1 MSILFILPRELI
13 QLVLPISALDNTSRT
28 CKIIHASIT
37 EDMWCAAAKRILMK
51 IASRNMNAI
60 GIPEISEAHTFFHK
74 DFDMFFKLGSMS
86 LAYYKHMV
94 LNCARVPEIIQVD
107 TYKREILLVIEA
119 ICNDD
124 FDSLKIYVKDN
135 PRLIFTPLQLWQ
147 DFPFVWAKDKLFGI
161 HTVSHT
167 TMQHPISIRTA
178 AKKGCTILHD
188 YDVGITHTTPLPLLY
203 LALLLQNNMG
213 KKLETTTSL
222 ETRIMNYQNMHYQ
235 FMHESMQRR
244 LLENRSLLI

>member
-1 MSILFILPRELI
+1 MSISNLPRELV
-13 QLVLPISALDNTSRT
+13 QLALPISALNNASRT
-28 CKIIHASIT
+28 CKVIQASIT
-37 EDMWCAAAKRILMK
+37 DDMWCAVAKRMLMK
-51 IASRNMNAI
+51 MASHHMNAI
-60 GIPEISEAHTFFHK
+60 GIRETTEAHTFFHK
-74 DFDMFFKLGSMS
+74 DFDMFCKLGTMS
-86 LAYYKHMV
+86 LAYSKQMV
-94 LNCARVPEIIQVD
+94 LNCARVPEIIHVD

-135 PRLIFTPLQLWQ
+135 PRLIFTPVQLWQ
-147 DFPFVWAKDKLFGI
+147 DFPFVWAKEKLFGI
-161 HTVSHT
+161 HTISHT
-167 TMQHPISIRTA
+167 TMQHPTSIRTA
-178 AKKGCTILHD
+178 TRKGCTILHGND
-188 YDVGITHTTPLPLLY
+188 IRITTPLPLLY

-222 ETRIMNYQNMHYQ
+222 ETRIRNYQNMHYQ